1 MKYKCRIIY
10 VDTKKPFMVPSGHYE
25 IPPEEV
31 ILDYNEAIEFVK
43 NRPELTYELAC
54 DKVDLNPFNPEL
66 ANVFVERPA
75 HTMKVGDLFQNSDGY
90 SGESWIDQV
99 VEIGEIKNNVFK
111 VLCSTFSSVKTF
123 AVNQQILFLE
133 EFEVHWRLSY
143 TKEYQL
149 KDEYWGTTRTE
160 KSSPSEEIHKRR
172 LADLKAEKNWKVSS
186 IVESV
191 YLTKKILER
200 SIDE

>member
-1 MKYKCRIIY
+1 MRYTYRIIY

-133 EFEVHWRLSY
+133 EFEVHYELTY
-143 TKEYQL
+143 TKKVAL
-149 KDEYWGTTRTE
+149 FDLSKLNDVKVTKWSTS
-160 KSSPSEEIHKRR
+160 KEIHEHRI
-172 LADLKAEKNWKVSS
+172 ADARHLEATEMKES
-186 IVESV
+186 I
-191 YLTKKILER
+191 YLMKKISER
-200 SIDE
+200 EIS

>member
-1 MKYKCRIIY
+1 
-10 VDTKKPFMVPSGHYE
+10 MVPSGHYE

-75 HTMKVGDLFQNSDGY
+75 HTMKVGDLFQNSDGH

-133 EFEVHWRLSY
+133 EFEVHYELTY
-143 TKEYQL
+143 TKKVALFDLSKLNDVKVTKWSTSKEIHDRRIKKL
-149 KDEYWGTTRTE
+149 KDN
-160 KSSPSEEIHKRR
+160 
-172 LADLKAEKNWKVSS
+172 KNWKISDLK
-186 IVESV
+186 ESV
-191 YLTKKILER
+191 YLMKKISER